1 MVEIKSLEKSF
12 GKLKVLRGVD
22 LYIRRGS
29 LTAILG
35 PNASGK
41 TTIIKSILGLVIP
54 DKGEIL
60 VDGNPVKGN
69 WNYRNAIGYM
79 PQIARFPENL
89 TIRELISMLKDIR
102 DSNGSADDLLRMFEL
117 QPAMKQSLRNLSG
130 GTRQKVNAV
139 MALMF
144 NAPLLIMD
152 EPTSGLDPVSL
163 IKLKEHIVKERENGK
178 TILLTTHIM
187 GLVEE
192 LADEIVF
199 LLEGKIYFR
208 GSLRQLRDSYHEERV
223 ERAIAKMM
231 ETSNNSSFVIRHS

>member
-1 MVEIKSLEKSF
+1 MIEIKRLEKSF
-12 GKLKVLRGVD
+12 GKLNVLRGVD
-22 LYIRRGS
+22 LKIKRGS
-29 LTAILG
+29 LSAILG

-54 DKGEIL
+54 DAGEIF
-60 VDGNPVKGN
+60 VDGKQVRGN
-69 WNYRNAIGYM
+69 WDYRNAIGYM
-79 PQIARFPENL
+79 PQIARFPDNL
-89 TIRELISMLKDIR
+89 SPRELIAMLKDIR
-102 DSNGSADDLLRMFEL
+102 GAGDHTEHVLIERFGL
-117 QPAMKQSLRNLSG
+117 QQALGQSLRNLSG

-139 MALMF
+139 LSLMF
-144 NAPLLIMD
+144 DSPLLIMD

-163 IKLKEHIVKERENGK
+163 IKLKELIIAEREKGK

-199 LLEGKIYFR
+199 LLEGKIYFQ
-208 GSLRQLRDSYHEERV
+208 GSVEQLRNTYHEERV

-231 ETSNNSSFVIRHS
+231 EGASHA